1 MMRAGA
7 SRVGRGQRRDR
18 RRRLSKKARCARE
31 NQGEGQAR
39 VGRDVVLKALERL
52 EHLDPVVDAGAL
64 RAVDVR
70 VRAIEQQ
77 VAHVH
82 HVGALEVVDR
92 IATGVA
98 GTEVA
103 ALCDFR
109 QLAWATILLTP

>member
-31 NQGEGQAR
+31 
-39 VGRDVVLKALERL
+39 
-52 EHLDPVVDAGAL
+52 HLDPVVNAGAL

-70 VRAIEQQ
+70 VRATEQQ

-82 HVGALEVVDR
+82 HVGALEVLDR